1 MEPKL
6 KVLIVDDEPLAR
18 QRLRRLLTPEGDLE
32 IVGEC
37 SSAQEALAVLEA
49 DRPDLLLLD
58 VQMPEQ
64 DGFALLR
71 ALPDDGRPAVIFVTA
86 FDEHAVA
93 AFEVNAVDY
102 LLKPVDPERLT
113 EAIARVRRERGAA
126 GGAGELDLRLR
137 SLLETLAPRGR
148 FMDRIL
154 VRRPGRI
161 SFVNVEEIHWISAE
175 GNYVR
180 LHLAKERH
188 LVRLKIGTL
197 EERLD
202 PSRFLRIHRSVIV
215 NLDRVRELHRLPGG
229 DYTVLLDGGATLTM
243 SRSYKSRF
251 ESALEREFAEAT

>member
-1 MEPKL
+1 MESKL
-6 KVLIVDDEPLAR
+6 RVLIVDDEPLAR
-18 QRLRRLLTPEGDLE
+18 RRLRRLLAQESDLE
-32 IVGEC
+32 VAGEC
-37 SSAQEALAVLEA
+37 SSVQEALAMIDAE
-49 DRPDLLLLD
+49 RPELLLLD

-71 ALPDDGRPAVIFVTA
+71 ALPESERPAVIFVTA

-102 LLKPVDPERLT
+102 LLKPVDPERLA
-113 EAIARVRRERGAA
+113 EAIARVRRERVAT
-126 GGAGELDLRLR
+126 GGESLDVRLR
-137 SLLETLAPRGR
+137 SLLETLSPRGR
-148 FMDRIL
+148 YMDRIL

-202 PSRFLRIHRSVIV
+202 PSRFLRIHRSVIA

-251 ESALEREFAEAT
+251 ETALQREFAEAT

>member
-1 MEPKL
+1 MESKL

-18 QRLRRLLTPEGDLE
+18 QRLRRLLGPETDLE
-32 IVGEC
+32 LVGEC
-37 SSAQEALAVLEA
+37 SSVPEALAVIDAE
-49 DRPDLLLLD
+49 RPDLLLLD

-71 ALPDDGRPAVIFVTA
+71 ELPEEARPQVIFVTA

-102 LLKPVDPERLT
+102 LLKPVDPERLA
-113 EAIARVRRERGAA
+113 EALARARRERAA
-126 GGAGELDLRLR
+126 ASAGELDPRLR
-137 SLLETLAPRGR
+137 SLLETLTPRGR

-202 PSRFLRIHRSVIV
+202 PARFLRIHRSAIV

-251 ESALEREFAEAT
+251 EAALEREFAEAT